1 MQSNPERYDTHVL
14 VRHGSEALA
23 GVPRTFE
30 ALRGYLSAQDIEGI
44 VWHHPDA
51 RMVKFKGKDFGLLS
65 GL

>member
-1 MQSNPERYDTHVL
+1 